1 MELEFAIGAG
11 LAGRVRVGLLLIE
24 GVSVREHDA
33 ALAAVVDAECAALRA
48 RYGDGKSSEVPG
60 AADARTLYKAL
71 GIDPTKT
78 RPSNEALL
86 RRALKGESLYRINT
100 LVDALN
106 LVVAA
111 RAAALRPLR
120 PRPGASRPSSCVS
133 GGAGEAYEGIRK
145 GPVQVEGRPVLVD
158 AEGPFGNPTS
168 DSLRTCITLA
178 TTRCLVVAY
187 APAGYAARSPR
198 RRPRPHGRD
207 AHAGLRR
214 HGGPEAPGCPD
225 ASGLGRSDPRQ
236 PSWTRLLSMPDP

>member
-1 MELEFAIGAG
+1 M
-11 LAGRVRVGLLLIE
+11 RVGLLLIE
-24 GVSVREHDA
+24 GVSVRESDA

-86 RRALKGESLYRINT
+86 RRALKGETLYRINT

-106 LVVAA
+106 LSS
-111 RAAALRPLR
+111 LREQLPFGLYDLDRVQAPVELR
-120 PRPGASRPSSCVS
+120 L

-168 DSLRTCITLA
+168 DSLRTCITLG

-187 APAGYAARSPR
+187 APAGYAAAPR
-198 RRPRPHGRD
+198 RRPRPHGRG
-207 AHAGLRR
+207 AHAGLWR
-214 HGGPEAPGCPD
+214 HDQPETTA
-225 ASGLGRSDPRQ
+225 
-236 PSWTRLLSMPDP
+236 

>member
-1 MELEFAIGAG
+1 MEIDFAIGAG

-24 GVSVREHDA
+24 GVSVRERDE
-33 ALAAVVDAECAALRA
+33 ALAAIVDAECAALRA

-60 AADARTLYKAL
+60 AQDARTLYKAL

-86 RRALKGESLYRINT
+86 RRALKGEALYRINT

-106 LVVAA
+106 LSS
-111 RAAALRPLR
+111 LREQLPFGLYDVGCVKPPVELR
-120 PRPGASRPSSCVS
+120 FGR
-133 GGAGEAYEGIRK
+133 AGEAYEGIRK

-168 DSLRTCITLA
+168 DSLRTCITLG

-187 APAGYAARSPR
+187 APAGYAAARLDGVLDR
-198 RRPRPHGRD
+198 T
-207 AHAGLRR
+207 AAALTQAC
-214 HGGPEAPGCPD
+214 GGT
-225 ASGLGRSDPRQ
+225 ASLKRQ
-236 PSWTRLLSMPDP
+236 LA

>member
-1 MELEFAIGAG
+1 MALAFDVDPG
-11 LAGRVRVGLLLIE
+11 LAGRVRLGLLVIE
-24 GVSVREHDA
+24 GVSVRANDPALDA
-33 ALAAVVDAECAALRA
+33 EVDAECEALRA
-48 RYGDGKSSEVPG
+48 RFGEGRSSEVPG
-60 AADARTLYKAL
+60 AQDARTLYKAL

-86 RRALKGESLYRINT
+86 RRALKGETLYRINT

-106 LVVAA
+106 LSS
-111 RAAALRPLR
+111 LREQLPFGLYDLDRVRPPVELR
-120 PRPGASRPSSCVS
+120 L

-187 APAGYAARSPR
+187 APTGYAT
-198 RRPRPHGRD
+198 
-207 AHAGLRR
+207 
-214 HGGPEAPGCPD
+214 
-225 ASGLGRSDPRQ
+225 
-236 PSWTRLLSMPDP
+236 TRLDAVLDRTAAALTKACGGTASLKRQLP